1 MKLTILGSGSL
12 ILKKERMAPAHL
24 IETDSGASILFDCG
38 ATALQRLI
46 DINFD
51 YANLDHIVI
60 THPHADHLGGLI
72 SLFFSIALK
81 SLYASYFGESKRE
94 KPLFLHGYKGL
105 ASDFQV
111 LRKMMFAEPCN
122 GFKIKIFEYKNK
134 KIEFE
139 KFTISAQLVPHVEK
153 YYRNKSIAVRI
164 DADNKSLV
172 YSGDCQYN
180 DQLID
185 LSKNADLALF
195 ESSSLEQGLSG
206 STHLTPRGA
215 GKIAAKSGV
224 KKLVLTHHYDIKPQE
239 QILKEAR
246 EYFSGEIILARDLM
260 EMEI

>member
-1 MKLTILGSGSL
+1 MRLTILGSGSL
-12 ILKKERMAPAHL
+12 IIKKERMAPAYL

-38 ATALQRLI
+38 ATALQRLV

-60 THPHADHLGGLI
+60 THPHADHLGGLV
-72 SLFFSIALK
+72 SLIFSIDLK
-81 SLYASYFGESKRE
+81 SLYAHYFGKPRRT

-105 ASDFQV
+105 AKDYKI
-111 LRKMMFAEPCN
+111 LEKMMYAEPGGCT
-122 GFKIKIFEYKNK
+122 IKIFEYKNK

-139 KFTISAQLVPHVEK
+139 KFTISARLVPHVEK

-164 DADNKSLV
+164 DTNNKSLV

-180 DQLID
+180 EQLID

-195 ESSSLEQGLSG
+195 ESSSLGQGLSG
-206 STHLTPRGA
+206 STHLTPKGA
-215 GKIAAKSGV
+215 GKIAEEAGV

-239 QILKEAR
+239 QILKEAK
-246 EYFSGEIILARDLM
+246 EYFSGEIILAEDLM
-260 EMEI
+260 EIEI